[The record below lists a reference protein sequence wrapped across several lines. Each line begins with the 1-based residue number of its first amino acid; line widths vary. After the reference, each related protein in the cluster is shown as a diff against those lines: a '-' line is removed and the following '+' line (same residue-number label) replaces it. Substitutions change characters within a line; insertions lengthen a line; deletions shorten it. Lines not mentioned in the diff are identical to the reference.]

1 MADISYNELAVAK
14 IQERRNI
21 VISQANKGG
30 YTLAQQIVV
39 EEGNRE
45 TKLFLKHGIIFDD
58 LAGLYN
64 LRDALNV
71 AIEKEEKRIQFEK
84 DNEVEWDEPE
94 TLGED
99 EEEKW

>member
-58 LAGLYN
+58 LSGLYN

-94 TLGED
+94 DSSED
-99 EEEKW
+99 KEEW